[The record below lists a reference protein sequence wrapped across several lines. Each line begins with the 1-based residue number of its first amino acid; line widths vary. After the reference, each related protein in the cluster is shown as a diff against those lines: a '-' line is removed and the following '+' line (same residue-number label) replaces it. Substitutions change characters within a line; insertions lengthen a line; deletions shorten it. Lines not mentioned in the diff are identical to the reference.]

1 MRAILLN
8 SVTHGALTLAVFM
21 ALAIWRSDMRFGFVA
36 AMLLSAIAAWFRPCY
51 QQFVFGALLALMLA
65 SLISFVFIEGSAAII
80 MLPTIAIVMASA
92 VFFGFVIGRILKRM
106 LIRFW

>member
-1 MRAILLN
+1 MN
-8 SVTHGALTLAVFM
+8 SVTHGALTFVVFVGLTVWSSEM
-21 ALAIWRSDMRFGFVA
+21 LIGFVA
-36 AMLLSAIAAWFRPCY
+36 AVLLSAISAWFRPCY

-65 SLISFVFIEGSAAII
+65 GLVSFVFIEGSAAIV
-80 MLPTIAIVMASA
+80 MLPTIAITMASA